1 MADDLSMAWWN
12 VENLFDVEDS
22 ATRPEWLQKE
32 LNNELKGWNSEVLG
46 QKLRQLG
53 RVIRVLNDDKGPDLL
68 GVCEVESRG
77 VLEKLVAELSGT
89 GRNYGIVH
97 SDTGDQRGIDI
108 AFIFD
113 KDRLTVDPDAIFNRV
128 ILKRNATRDLLQA
141 TFSTNEGNTFIV
153 IGNHWPSRMGG
164 EAASEPYRMMA
175 GETLSYWLERIFK
188 KLGPVPVFVMG
199 DFNDE
204 PFNRSMTE
212 YALSCKSLS
221 KVTSKRAKNPY
232 LYNLMWPLMGKD
244 IATHSFNGTWGMLDQ
259 FLVNRA
265 GLDRHGVYCKPDA
278 ASIFTM
284 PGLIE
289 RNVPV
294 RFGRP
299 SDKKK
304 HHPEG
309 TSDHLPIVLN
319 IKEQG

>member
-1 MADDLSMAWWN
+1 MADDLFIAWWN

-32 LNNELKGWNSEVLG
+32 LKNELKGWNSEVLG
-46 QKLRQLG
+46 QKLRQLIH
-53 RVIRVLNDDKGPDLL
+53 VIKVMNDDEGPDLL

-77 VLEKLVAELSGT
+77 VLEKLVAGLSGM

-164 EAASEPYRMMA
+164 EEASEPYRMMA
-175 GETLSYWLERIFK
+175 GETLSYWLERIFD

-212 YALSCKSLS
+212 YALSCRSLS
-221 KVTSKRAKNPY
+221 KVTSKRARNPY
-232 LYNLMWPLMGKD
+232 LYNLMWPLMGED
-244 IATHSFNGTWGMLDQ
+244 IAHAF
-259 FLVNRA
+259 F
-265 GLDRHGVYCKPDA
+265 
-278 ASIFTM
+278 
-284 PGLIE
+284 
-289 RNVPV
+289 
-294 RFGRP
+294 
-299 SDKKK
+299 
-304 HHPEG
+304 
-309 TSDHLPIVLN
+309 
-319 IKEQG
+319 